1 MVLDFF
7 QPLCFY
13 DDYHD
18 AFFFC
23 ALDFY
28 TFEENVEAMVRGQSG
43 DLRRDSSGSMAE
55 DKGSGF
61 LDVSW
66 ELYDGRKQCS
76 MAFDTRRSSD
86 FISSAQLSAGMPFL

>member
-28 TFEENVEAMVRGQSG
+28 TFEENVGSLGICAGIHLAVWQKIKAPDSWMFRGNFTTEENSVLWLLIPAAALILSLLLSYRQAC
-43 DLRRDSSGSMAE
+43 LFYE
-55 DKGSGF
+55 
-61 LDVSW
+61 
-66 ELYDGRKQCS
+66 KQV
-76 MAFDTRRSSD
+76 
-86 FISSAQLSAGMPFL
+86 